1 LSRLGK
7 KESDDDIKRRRRNIT
22 VRYWVSDP
30 LLAAE
35 DELIT
40 RIQGGKQIS
49 GFQFPLLDGLTTP
62 MCFLADHGNVAWRAG
77 LTIVASEADG
87 QGEPVKLAHLLGKDS
102 YNVLENT
109 FNPDLRM
116 GFRLLQSL
124 SLLVVGSGTVKECI
138 LVPRNAFIKAL
149 ASPIQGFFMEPPNDR
164 GNENQKVLV
173 ENDSLDKIG
182 QTGSFIFNS
191 DDNSISGVSWQV
203 SSREDVTK
211 EFRDGKKVEFT
222 PDTIVE
228 LYPIILLI
236 GGDTE

>member
-1 LSRLGK
+1 M
-7 KESDDDIKRRRRNIT
+7 
-22 VRYWVSDP
+22 RYWVSDP

-40 RIQGGKQIS
+40 RIRGRKQIS
-49 GFQFPLLDGLTTP
+49 GFQFPLLDGLAIP

-109 FNPDLRM
+109 INPDLRM
-116 GFRLLQSL
+116 GFRLLQSS

-138 LVPRNAFIKAL
+138 LVPRNAFINAL

-164 GNENQKVLV
+164 GNENQKLLV
-173 ENDSLDKIG
+173 ENDSWDEIG

-191 DDNSISGVSWQV
+191 DDNSIS
-203 SSREDVTK
+203 
-211 EFRDGKKVEFT
+211 
-222 PDTIVE
+222 
-228 LYPIILLI
+228 
-236 GGDTE
+236 